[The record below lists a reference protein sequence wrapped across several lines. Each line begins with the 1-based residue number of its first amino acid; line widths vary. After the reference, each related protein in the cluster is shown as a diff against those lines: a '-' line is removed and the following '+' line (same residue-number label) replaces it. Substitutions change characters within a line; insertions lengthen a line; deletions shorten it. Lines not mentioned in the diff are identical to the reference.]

1 MKLEPANIACPK
13 CGSPNYMRHLIGKG
27 VGKLDM
33 KCINCNSY
41 FNFDELY
48 KKKIAKVLKPKPQT
62 NADRIR
68 SMTDKELAKTLC
80 AMTNEGCPPWHDADI
95 SLCHNH
101 GVCHDGEC
109 WLKWLKQEAT
119 E

>member
-1 MKLEPANIACPK
+1 MKLEPANIVCPR

-48 KKKIAKVLKPKPQT
+48 KQKIAEVIKPKPQT

-68 SMTDKELAKTLC
+68 AMSDEELANTLPC
-80 AMTNEGCPPWHDADI
+80 IVQDEICKPICDVDNWEPESC
-95 SLCHNH
+95 C
-101 GVCHDGEC
+101 EC
-109 WLKWLKQEAT
+109 WLDWLRREAS

>member
-1 MKLEPANIACPK
+1 MKLEPANIVCPK

-41 FNFDELY
+41 FSFEELY
-48 KKKIAKVLKPKPQT
+48 KQKIAEVIKPKPQT

-68 SMTDKELAKTLC
+68 AMTDDELADLLTADCKYIPEELC
-80 AMTNEGCPPWHDADI
+80 RKYLGNCNACLRE
-95 SLCHNH
+95 
-101 GVCHDGEC
+101 
-109 WLKWLKQEAT
+109 WLKQEVDDGNGIG
-119 E
+119 